1 LAQHRLKY
9 PGEAASILD
18 TATTL
23 GGKPRIPSLQPFIPV
38 GHISLDAE
46 SPNPDQADPS
56 KGLYCIS
63 SFYISRAIQGGGIG
77 RAAMDAIESGAAN
90 EPLCA
95 KVLSLDTV

>member
-1 LAQHRLKY
+1 M
-9 PGEAASILD
+9 
-18 TATTL
+18 
-23 GGKPRIPSLQPFIPV
+23 

-95 KVLSLDTV
+95 KVLSLDTLSNESANMSDMWAATGLEPPVV